1 MKVGAEDVFTES
13 SGAFT
18 GGVAISQVCVHVR
31 VRVYVFVCVCMC
43 VCECM
48 GV

>member
-31 VRVYVFVCVCMC
+31 VYVFVCVFMC